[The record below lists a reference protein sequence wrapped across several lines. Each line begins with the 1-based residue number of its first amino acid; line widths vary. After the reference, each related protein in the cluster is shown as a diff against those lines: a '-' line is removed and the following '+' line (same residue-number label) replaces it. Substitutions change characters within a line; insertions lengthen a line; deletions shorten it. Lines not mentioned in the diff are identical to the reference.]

1 MGSAVA
7 SFAVLPLPLS
17 STRCGLGSVSRRCFA
32 PFAPWSVC
40 CGVGSVCSLRRV
52 RCLRVVRLGVSLVSR
67 RRSVSV
73 AGVGLRVLFGLRPL
87 LRLARWAWRSA
98 SALRFSF
105 VDFDFWRVG
114 GLRLACP
121 FFWRWSCGSLR
132 LWSFSL
138 SVLFS
143 PRARFPCV
151 GCGAGGGGSVCW
163 SAVCA
168 FVVAAGFARSSS
180 FAGFGVSA
188 ASLVGFVALRA
199 TPPKPRPPPLL
210 FLAVFHRRSRL
221 RFARAALAPV
231 DLFVAFCSGMLDK
244 ISRFFLYFIGLKSCN
259 CSLFY

>member
-1 MGSAVA
+1 MSSAFASLTLTERLARFGVFGGSPRLRRIAFLRCRLGV
-7 SFAVLPLPLS
+7 FLS
-17 STRCGLGSVSRRCFA
+17 GSVSRC
-32 PFAPWSVC
+32 
-40 CGVGSVCSLRRV
+40 
-52 RCLRVVRLGVSLVSR
+52 RLGVSLVSLPR
-67 RRSVSV
+67 PFR
-73 AGVGLRVLFGLRPL
+73 VGWRVRVLRLRPL
-87 LRLARWAWRSA
+87 LRLAVGR
-98 SALRFSF
+98 
-105 VDFDFWRVG
+105 G
-114 GLRLACP
+114 GLLLP
-121 FFWRWSCGSLR
+121 CGSLR
-132 LWSFSL
+132 SSFGGWVGFGSPA
-138 SVLFS
+138 LFFGGGLVGRCACDRS
-143 PRARFPCV
+143 RCRVCFPSSRFACV

-210 FLAVFHRRSRL
+210 FLAVFHHRPRL

-244 ISRFFLYFIGLKSCN
+244 ISRLCLYFIGLKPYN